1 MRMEVVQELTGR
13 VLKITVE
20 EEQDDF
26 GRQMLRFQNPDGI
39 LGAQLQWVNHMPQ
52 YLYEVGNRI
61 SLAEF
66 FQKEPLTAGKLK
78 KLLRQLIQ
86 LLERAE
92 EYFLNERDMLLLADY
107 MFYDEKEGTLS
118 VAYLDGYNQDVA
130 LGISKILEQFMN
142 TMNHR
147 DKELVFLVYGL
158 HKASRETNFCLG
170 QLAEFVVEK
179 EKPPKII
186 PMRQEREKE
195 CEKKTEHIA
204 RPTENVP
211 KKAEAKDR
219 KKEVSLS
226 VQAAGCLIVG
236 ILIMTAALQ
245 SGLLQDAASGEP
257 DMKRAAVL
265 ILALVLLAG
274 YVLKQGKAKEKSGK
288 KKNQQ
293 IDEEDDTMVLAG
305 AGYDETVL
313 LEEQERQRIYMNLI
327 PEDWQRQEIHIR
339 KSPVFIGK
347 DATRADE
354 IIKDGEISRL
364 HAKFVIEEEGA
375 YIIDQESPNGTY
387 VNGDRLLPWERR
399 QLKNDDKIAF
409 SSIYYRVEM
418 DS

>member
-26 GRQMLRFQNPDGI
+26 GREMLRFQNPDGI

-130 LGISKILEQFMN
+130 QGISKILEQFMN

-170 QLAEFVVEK
+170 QLAEFVAEK
-179 EKPPKII
+179 ENPPKII
-186 PMRQEREKE
+186 AMKQEREKV
-195 CEKKTEHIA
+195 CEKKPEHIV
-204 RPTENVP
+204 RQTGTVP
-211 KKAEAKDR
+211 EKIEAKDR
-219 KKEVSLS
+219 KKEVSLP

-236 ILIMTAALQ
+236 ALIMVAALQ
-245 SGLLQDAASGEP
+245 SGLLQNSVSGEP

-274 YVLKQGKAKEKSGK
+274 YVLKQGKAKEKSGE

-293 IDEEDDTMVLAG
+293 IDTEETTVLAG
-305 AGYDETVL
+305 ACYDETVL

-339 KSPVFIGK
+339 KSPVFVGK

-364 HAKFVIEEEGA
+364 HAKFVIEEDGA
-375 YIIDQESPNGTY
+375 YVIDQESTNGTY

-409 SSIYYRVEM
+409 SSIYYRVET